1 MLCFPLAVRF
11 QLDIYRERRVA
22 SAPVGKTQIV
32 SRQVLQRRTRSEI
45 LLDLGA
51 KPTMGC
57 LNPIGVRTHGPSLSK
72 YIEKSS
78 H

>member
-32 SRQVLQRRTRSEI
+32 SRQVLQR
-45 LLDLGA
+45 
-51 KPTMGC
+51 
-57 LNPIGVRTHGPSLSK
+57 
-72 YIEKSS
+72 
-78 H
+78 